1 MKFDNKLNLLD
12 TIDRFGPVFEN
23 NIWTRFRMKQFL
35 DEDNYALV
43 GVEQNLNTDSIFTIF
58 KYNIGGLKGEFKEF
72 PGRNIRGLFIN
83 KEAKTFDCIFTKV
96 VGDLQSAKILKR
108 YNDLGELILE
118 KELPIPYTIW
128 SLFDEVWQDSQGN
141 WYFSYIDF
149 YEENLYFYINSLM
162 LKLNKDLELQWI
174 RPLSEDSHYESA
186 WNFSGPVFEE
196 SHDGKNTI
204 VAGEA
209 SFISTESGK
218 SDLLPTV
225 CKISPEGQTIWESKL
240 KIIQQDSAQHFV
252 GDITQTPD
260 GSYLVYGYI
269 RYLYPIEGNK
279 AFITSFL
286 FKIDDDGNV
295 GDVITGTG
303 EVNTPNT
310 PINIFPNPASNLLNL
325 EFDSDRYEG
334 DQMVHIRDL
343 HGRLLL
349 QQVVTSP
356 RTQIDVNNLEKGLYT
371 ISILEGSNVI
381 WSNQWVKL

>member
-1 MKFDNKLNLLD
+1 L
-12 TIDRFGPVFEN
+12 T
-23 NIWTRFRMKQFL
+23 
-35 DEDNYALV
+35 
-43 GVEQNLNTDSIFTIF
+43 FT
-58 KYNIGGLKGEFKEF
+58 
-72 PGRNIRGLFIN
+72 
-83 KEAKTFDCIFTKV
+83 CIFSNIA
-96 VGDLQSAKILKR
+96 GELLSAKFLR
-108 YNDLGELILE
+108 TYSVYGELILE

-128 SLFDEVWQDSQGN
+128 SLFDEIWQDSKGN

-162 LKLNKDLELQWI
+162 LKLNKDLELEWI
-174 RPLSEDSHYESA
+174 RPLSEDAHYESA

-196 SHDGKNTI
+196 SHDGINTI

-209 SFISTESGK
+209 SFISPESGK

-225 CKISPEGQTIWESKL
+225 SKISPEGQTIWETKL
-240 KIIQQDSAQHFV
+240 KIIQQDSTQHFV

-303 EVNTPNT
+303 DVNTPNT

-325 EFDSDRYEG
+325 EFGSMRSEG

-343 HGRLLL
+343 QGRLLL
-349 QQVVTSP
+349 NNAVTFP
-356 RTQIDVNNLEKGLYT
+356 RTQIDVNNLEKGLYI
-371 ISILEGSNVI
+371 ISVLEGSNVI
-381 WSNQWVKL
+381 WSDQWVKL